1 MIVYECESCDSCPLR
16 SSCTKTK
23 EGNNRKIYKNEKWEQ
38 QKEYVKELLSE
49 TKINSIY
56 QRRKVDVEPFFC
68 FLKANLSFNRFSVR
82 TEPKVRQELGFAI
95 MAVNLRKFTAQT
107 LKDRCPLKRHLNFVS
122 FKCLFF
128 DSEAILSQPLDYY
141 LLGKC

>member
-1 MIVYECESCDSCPLR
+1 
-16 SSCTKTK
+16 

-56 QRRKVDVEPFFC
+56 KRRKVDVEPFFG

-82 TEPKVRQELGFAI
+82 TEPKVRQELGFAL

-107 LKDRCPLKRHLNFVS
+107 LNYRCPLKRHLNFVS

-128 DSEAILSQPLDYY
+128 DSEAILSQPHIDRRY
-141 LLGKC
+141 LFCCRTSHILHREHRCLSNRHFIN

>member
-1 MIVYECESCDSCPLR
+1 
-16 SSCTKTK
+16 
-23 EGNNRKIYKNEKWEQ
+23 
-38 QKEYVKELLSE
+38 
-49 TKINSIY
+49 
-56 QRRKVDVEPFFC
+56 
-68 FLKANLSFNRFSVR
+68 
-82 TEPKVRQELGFAI
+82 

-128 DSEAILSQPLDYY
+128 DSEAILSQPLAYY